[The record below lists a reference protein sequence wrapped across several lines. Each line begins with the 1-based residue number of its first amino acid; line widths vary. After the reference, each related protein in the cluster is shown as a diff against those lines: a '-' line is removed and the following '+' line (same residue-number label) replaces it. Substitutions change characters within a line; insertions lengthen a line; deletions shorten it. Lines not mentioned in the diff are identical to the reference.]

1 MLSIKNDIVD
11 KKECIDIYDTLCHI
25 KNMNRANTNKH
36 LDRLDKLTAILK
48 SEGVITAQYL
58 ATELD
63 VSTRTLFRDIAILR
77 ERGLPIDADKGR
89 GGGIQLHRNWGV
101 GRLTLEN
108 QEVIDL
114 LLSLAI
120 AESMNSHLFMTSL
133 SSIKHKLMASF
144 SAQQKDK
151 LRTLRQRI
159 HIGESATPDVLASYN
174 NNLKE
179 NSSQVTSPQIPNP
192 KITDPKKIGSQTAG
206 TQSPLYNAFLFSKV
220 VSIDYKDFH
229 NVNTTRDIEPHYLYL
244 SYPVWYIL
252 AWDKLREDFR
262 IFRCDR
268 IVNATLSE
276 QNFDVRPL
284 SDFNIVLTERHVNT
298 L

>member
-1 MLSIKNDIVD
+1 M
-11 KKECIDIYDTLCHI
+11 CHI
-25 KNMNRANTNKH
+25 KKMNRANTNKH
-36 LDRLDKLTAILK
+36 LDRLDQLTAILK
-48 SEGVITAQYL
+48 SEGAITAQSL
-58 ATELD
+58 ATELG
-63 VSTRTLFRDIAILR
+63 VSTRTLFRDVALLR

-89 GGGIQLHRNWGV
+89 GGGIQLHRSWGV

-159 HIGESATPDVLASYN
+159 HIGESASPHVLASYN

-179 NSSQVTSPQIPNP
+179 A
-192 KITDPKKIGSQTAG
+192 KIE
-206 TQSPLYNAFLFSKV
+206 TQSPLYSAFLFSKV

-229 NVNTTRDIEPHYLYL
+229 NVSTTRNIEPHYLYL
-244 SYPVWYIL
+244 SYPAWYVL
-252 AWDKLREDFR
+252 AWDTLRKDFR

-268 IVNATLSE
+268 IENAILTE
-276 QNFDVRPL
+276 QSFDLRPL
-284 SDFNIVLTERHVNT
+284 SDFNVVLTERNVRT

>member
-1 MLSIKNDIVD
+1 ME
-11 KKECIDIYDTLCHI
+11 KECIDISDILCHI
-25 KNMNRANTNKH
+25 KKMNRANTKKH
-36 LDRLDKLTAILK
+36 LDRLDQLTAILK
-48 SEGVITAQYL
+48 SEGAMTVQRL
-58 ATELD
+58 STELG
-63 VSTRTLFRDIAILR
+63 VSTRTLFRDIALLR

-89 GGGIQLHRNWGV
+89 GGGIQLHRSWGV

-120 AESMNSHLFMTSL
+120 AESMNSHFFMTSL

-159 HIGESATPDVLASYN
+159 HIGESASPHVLASYN
-174 NNLKE
+174 DNLKE
-179 NSSQVTSPQIPNP
+179 NSAQTLSAQTTAPQ
-192 KITDPKKIGSQTAG
+192 KIE
-206 TQSPLYNAFLFSKV
+206 TQSPLYSAFLFSKA

-229 NVNTTRDIEPHYLYL
+229 NVSTTRDIEPHYLYL
-244 SYPVWYIL
+244 SYPAWYIL
-252 AWDKLREDFR
+252 AWDKLRKDFR

-268 IVNATLSE
+268 IENAILTE
-276 QNFDVRPL
+276 QSFDLRPL
-284 SDFNIVLTERHVNT
+284 SDFNVVLTERNVRT